1 MEEMPAHIAAGIGR
15 ELHPSTWV
23 HLSTLSA
30 GGFAML
36 RFIMRMI
43 GNVFKIAALSG
54 LASLAQAQASAPE
67 AAPTAVAVPAA
78 TPAPVIAPA
87 RERSWRLGAAFGYG
101 ERTNPLIQSDDIPVI
116 VDVDIAW
123 FGKRWFFDNGD
134 VGFTLFDRD
143 SSTTSLVAR
152 VNDDRVFFGKT
163 NTRYVNFA
171 YAGNGVT
178 AALPPPPTGGDGNNP
193 GPPGLGSQDSP
204 QPVQVD
210 PPDRNYAI
218 EVGVESLLDGD
229 WGAAELRA
237 FHDVSGTH
245 GGYELSAHYSRRWT
259 TGRLSIAPTIGFSYK
274 SAQMND
280 YYWGVHAHEAN
291 GALPEYHAG
300 AGVNLEAGLVTNYY
314 LTHHLRFALSV
325 HYERLSDEIAASPLA
340 EDDYVMAYF
349 SGFAWTF

>member
-1 MEEMPAHIAAGIGR
+1 
-15 ELHPSTWV
+15 
-23 HLSTLSA
+23 
-30 GGFAML
+30 ML
-36 RFIMRMI
+36 RFIMRTT
-43 GNVFKIAALSG
+43 GNALKIAVLGG
-54 LASLAQAQASAPE
+54 LASFAHAQASAPG
-67 AAPTAVAVPAA
+67 AAPTATAVPAG
-78 TPAPVIAPA
+78 TPALVQPPA
-87 RERSWRLGAAFGYG
+87 RERSWRVGAAFGYG
-101 ERTNPLIQSDDIPVI
+101 ERTNPLIQSDDIPVL
-116 VDVDIAW
+116 VDVDLAW

-134 VGFTLFDRD
+134 VGYTLFDRS

-178 AALPPPPTGGDGNNP
+178 TALPPPTPASGGGNNP
-193 GPPGLGSQDSP
+193 GGPGTGSQNP
-204 QPVQVD
+204 PPPVEVK
-210 PPDRNYAI
+210 PPDRDYAI
-218 EVGVESLLDGD
+218 EAGIESLIDGD

-259 TGRLSIAPTIGFSYK
+259 AGRLSIAPTVGFSYK

-280 YYWGVHAHEAN
+280 YYWGVHAHEATD
-291 GALPEYHAG
+291 ALPVYHAG
-300 AGVNLEAGLVTNYY
+300 AGVNLEGGLVTNYY
-314 LTHHLRFALSV
+314 LTRHLRFALSV
-325 HYERLSDEIAASPLA
+325 NYERLADEIAASPLA

>member
-1 MEEMPAHIAAGIGR
+1 
-15 ELHPSTWV
+15 
-23 HLSTLSA
+23 
-30 GGFAML
+30 ML
-36 RFIMRMI
+36 PFIMRMSGI
-43 GNVFKIAALSG
+43 VLKIAALGG
-54 LASLAQAQASAPE
+54 LASLAHAQANTPKTVPDANAVPG
-67 AAPTAVAVPAA
+67 AAPVVTQPP
-78 TPAPVIAPA
+78 T

-101 ERTNPLIQSDDIPVI
+101 ERTNPLIQSDDIPVF

-134 VGFTLFDRD
+134 VGYTLLDRS

-171 YAGNGVT
+171 YAGNGLT
-178 AALPPPPTGGDGNNP
+178 TALPSPASGAGDSP
-193 GPPGLGSQDSP
+193 GAPGMGSQDQTLS
-204 QPVQVD
+204 VEVN
-210 PPDRNYAI
+210 PPDRDYAI
-218 EVGVESLLDGD
+218 EAGVESLIDGD
-229 WGAAELRA
+229 WGSAELRA

-259 TGRLSIAPTIGFSYK
+259 TGRLSITPTLGFAYK

-280 YYWGVHAHEAN
+280 YYWGVHAHEAS

-300 AGVNLEAGLVTNYY
+300 AGVNLEGGVVANYY
-314 LTHHLRFALSV
+314 LTRHLRFAVSV
-325 HYERLSDEIAASPLA
+325 NYERLADEIAASPLA